1 MVFEDWIVKFQFA
14 KIFKSEKRESNSL
27 PAAGSLSMLFVT
39 KARGKMWNFQ
49 RSYYLAVMGFYVN
62 MIERPGKIR
71 FGPLSMIYRKAEFIE
86 AKEIHSGMHIKKID
100 VFHLIDQFNG
110 FLCFSNFLLSSKGYR
125 MKSKY
130 PIQYQFD
137 FFVKKF

>member
-1 MVFEDWIVKFQFA
+1 MT
-14 KIFKSEKRESNSL
+14 
-27 PAAGSLSMLFVT
+27 GSLKDVIRPCSMLFVT

-49 RSYYLAVMGFYVN
+49 RSYYLAVMDFYVN
-62 MIERPGKIR
+62 MIERPEKIR

-110 FLCFSNFLLSSKGYR
+110 FLCR
-125 MKSKY
+125 QRD
-130 PIQYQFD
+130 IA
-137 FFVKKF
+137 